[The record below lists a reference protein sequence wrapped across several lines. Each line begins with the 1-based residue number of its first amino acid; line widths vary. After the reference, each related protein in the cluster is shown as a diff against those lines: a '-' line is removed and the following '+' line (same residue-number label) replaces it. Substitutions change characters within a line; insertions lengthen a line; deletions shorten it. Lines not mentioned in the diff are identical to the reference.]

1 MNRSF
6 RAETRSRTKDDVKRL
21 MHTVDKVR
29 KWEKKWVA
37 VSDTSMRIFKWVP
50 VSVEKRKK
58 SKSMANKENQG
69 GKNMETPSP
78 SFLGEDSNTGFS
90 VTSDSMDTDFQQ
102 IHFSEDSNS
111 QSTPAPMGGKRP

>member
-6 RAETRSRTKDDVKRL
+6 RAETRSRTKDDVKRF

-37 VSDTSMRIFKWVP
+37 VSDTTMRIYKWVP

-58 SKSMANKENQG
+58 SKSLANKENI
-69 GKNMETPSP
+69 GKNVETPSP
-78 SFLGEDSNTGFS
+78 SLLGEDSNTGFS

-102 IHFSEDSNS
+102 INFSEDSNS
-111 QSTPAPMGGKRP
+111 QSLSASTPAKRP

>member
-37 VSDTSMRIFKWVP
+37 VSDTTMRIYKWVP
-50 VSVEKRKK
+50 VSIEKRKK
-58 SKSMANKENQG
+58 KSLANKENQST
-69 GKNMETPSP
+69 KNIETPSP

-102 IHFSEDSNS
+102 INFSEDSNS
-111 QSTPAPMGGKRP
+111 QSMPAPGGGKRP